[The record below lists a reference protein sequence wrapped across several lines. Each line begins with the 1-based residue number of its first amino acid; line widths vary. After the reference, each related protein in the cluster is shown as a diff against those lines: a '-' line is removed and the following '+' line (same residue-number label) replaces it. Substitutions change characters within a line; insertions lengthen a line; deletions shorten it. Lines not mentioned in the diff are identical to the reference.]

1 MADFEFGLASE
12 PTPPV
17 TEDTAPDGV
26 YVHITNHD
34 EIQIGRLIQ
43 TFREGPRTIAELQA
57 YADEIQELEDVI
69 FEFSTAF
76 DPATAT
82 GFRLDYIGR
91 IVGERR
97 SDRSDEDFRA
107 AIAVRQLINRS
118 NGTFDEMVAIAEAL
132 YPDGEPSVRELY
144 PASMM
149 IEYADLGSLDFDLV
163 NLLLQQAKAGGVRL
177 GVGTGVGAGT
187 GAVGSVDG
195 DPLGGTIG
203 SVDGSPAGFII
214 GRVRG

>member
-1 MADFEFGLASE
+1 
-12 PTPPV
+12 
-17 TEDTAPDGV
+17 
-26 YVHITNHD
+26 
-34 EIQIGRLIQ
+34 
-43 TFREGPRTIAELQA
+43 
-57 YADEIQELEDVI
+57 
-69 FEFSTAF
+69 
-76 DPATAT
+76 
-82 GFRLDYIGR
+82 
-91 IVGERR
+91 
-97 SDRSDEDFRA
+97 
-107 AIAVRQLINRS
+107 
-118 NGTFDEMVAIAEAL
+118 MVAIAEAL